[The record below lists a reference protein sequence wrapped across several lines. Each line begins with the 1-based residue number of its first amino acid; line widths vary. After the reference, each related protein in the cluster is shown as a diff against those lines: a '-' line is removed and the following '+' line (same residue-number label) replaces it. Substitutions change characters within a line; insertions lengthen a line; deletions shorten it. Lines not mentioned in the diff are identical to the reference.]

1 MKLTHIFYKELIAD
15 KENIFTANISQNNE
29 VEIVKFS
36 KFHEYDITRISIK
49 PDIGDSSLVKVIDE
63 SKLKFLS
70 ERIQELVKNKRE
82 PDLNL
87 TISHSETK
95 DLIIPLKKSETDYPP
110 IKLTFFNTA
119 TRKNEEIVF
128 YNYYKHFKK
137 FGFEWEN
144 TTIEFKFSIEV
155 SKDEKKFI
163 KKMTMSKNARS
174 RIHVD
179 ESRIWNMGKRN
190 VKRLSYPMAYM
201 LESEFN
207 VVSVLNITFIQKFIY
222 DESSQKK

>member
-1 MKLTHIFYKELIAD
+1 M
-15 KENIFTANISQNNE
+15 
-29 VEIVKFS
+29 
-36 KFHEYDITRISIK
+36 
-49 PDIGDSSLVKVIDE
+49 
-63 SKLKFLS
+63 S

-95 DLIIPLKKSETDYPP
+95 DLTIPLKKIRNRLSPYKTY
-110 IKLTFFNTA
+110 FFQHNNQ
-119 TRKNEEIVF
+119 KNEEIVF

-155 SKDEKKFI
+155 SKDEKKLI